1 MKMLLLKL
9 SSILVAL
16 LALNVVAIEEKA
28 SLKSNRKIQSN
39 NNLKYKYTTAYF
51 TQQVCFNHYQL
62 PNSQWLLKE
71 KIVLYKLTVKALL
84 NCKLLGT
91 VGVRGSTHL
100 SD

>member
-1 MKMLLLKL
+1 MEMLLLKL

-16 LALNVVAIEEKA
+16 LALSVVAIEEKA
-28 SLKSNRKIQSN
+28 SLKSNRKIQS

-71 KIVLYKLTVKALL
+71 KIVLYKLTVKA
-84 NCKLLGT
+84 
-91 VGVRGSTHL
+91 
-100 SD
+100 